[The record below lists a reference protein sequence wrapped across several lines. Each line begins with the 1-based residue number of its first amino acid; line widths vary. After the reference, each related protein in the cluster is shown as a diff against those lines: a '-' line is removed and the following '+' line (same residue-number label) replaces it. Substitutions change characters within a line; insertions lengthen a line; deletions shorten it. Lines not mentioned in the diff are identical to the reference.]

1 MSERARPDSSQ
12 PEPPTAKSVEARVA
26 DALERTGLVLT
37 VQRRAIWKALEPRTD
52 HPTADGVFEALGG
65 VDSGI
70 SRTTV
75 YRTLE
80 AFVRAGL
87 AQRAGHLGPAVRYD
101 PRTGPHHHLVCEA
114 CGAVRDVEDA
124 VLADAQ
130 AAAIDGL
137 QGAELAGFRALEAS
151 LLIRG
156 TCPECSE
163 GA

>member
-1 MSERARPDSSQ
+1 MNERARPEPSQ
-12 PEPPTAKSVEARVA
+12 PELPAAKSVEARVA
-26 DALERTGLVLT
+26 GALERTGLVLT
-37 VQRRAIWKALEPRTD
+37 VQRRAIWKALERRTD

-65 VDSGI
+65 VASGI

-87 AQRAGHLGPAVRYD
+87 AQRVGHLGPAVRYD

-114 CGAVRDVEDA
+114 CGAVRDVEDT

-130 AAAIDGL
+130 AAAVESVR
-137 QGAELAGFRALEAS
+137 GAELEGFRALEAS

-156 TCPECSE
+156 LCPDCGD